1 MATAEDV
8 QLNGGKSMA
17 MDPYAELT
25 LYQRSAALMAAAKLG
40 LFSALANGP
49 ASPPEVANC
58 IAAPIDTVDRLL
70 RALVALDYLAADHE
84 KFALNDFSKSFL
96 RDGAGGMRRLAWKE
110 HLFYTLWSRL
120 ADAVST
126 GEALLPSFRDRLAND
141 FSSVEKF
148 LLALNDLAE
157 MAAPGVIG
165 TGAFSG
171 AATILDL
178 GGGGG
183 GYAAELAHALPD
195 SRVTLADLPEILPIA
210 KAHIERRGLGSQ
222 VELVAADF
230 LKDGCGLHER
240 QFNCAFLS
248 HVLHDFDAPTAAAI
262 VRRAARLV
270 RPGGRLVI
278 LDVLIPDGGQK
289 NPVEALFDLM
299 MLVEVP
305 GGRSHQLS
313 EVRDWMESS
322 GMAPP
327 DLHKLYFGT
336 LIEARANNALG

>member
-1 MATAEDV
+1 
-8 QLNGGKSMA
+8 MA
-17 MDPYAELT
+17 MDPYSELT

-40 LFSALANGP
+40 LFAALADGP
-49 ASPPEVANC
+49 ATATEVAERV
-58 IAAPIDTVDRLL
+58 AAPVDTVDRLL
-70 RALVALDYLAADHE
+70 RALVALEYLAEDRG
-84 KFALNDFSKSFL
+84 KFSMNDFSKSFI
-96 RDGAGGMRRLAWKE
+96 RDGAGGMQRLAWKE

-126 GEALLPSFRDRLAND
+126 GHALLPSFRDRLAHD

-148 LLALNDLAE
+148 LLALNDLAG

-165 TGAFSG
+165 TGAFNG

-183 GYAAELAHALPD
+183 GYAAELARALPD
-195 SRVTLADLPEILPIA
+195 ARVTLADLPEILPIA
-210 KAHIERRGLGSQ
+210 AGHIERAGLRDR
-222 VELVAADF
+222 VEFVTADF
-230 LKDGCGLHER
+230 LRDGCGLAGR
-240 QFNCAFLS
+240 RFDCVFLS
-248 HVLHDFDAPTAAAI
+248 HVLHDFDAAAAAAI
-262 VRRAARLV
+262 VHRAARLV

-278 LDVLIPDGGQK
+278 LDVLVPDGGQK

-313 EVRDWMESS
+313 EVRKWVESA

-327 DLHKLYFGT
+327 ASHKLYFGT
-336 LIEARANNALG
+336 LVEAQANSDS